1 MIVLDASAAVEVLLQ
16 SRVAAFVTERILAE
30 SEELHA
36 PHLIDVEVA
45 QACRRLVAAGEV
57 PEARAEQALT
67 DLADLPLERYP
78 HEMLLPRAWE
88 LRHNLTIYDG
98 AYVALAELLRAPLLT
113 RDRRIERT
121 ARALIRV
128 EAF

>member
-1 MIVLDASAAVEVLLQ
+1 
-16 SRVAAFVTERILAE
+16 
-30 SEELHA
+30 
-36 PHLIDVEVA
+36 
-45 QACRRLVAAGEV
+45 
-57 PEARAEQALT
+57 
-67 DLADLPLERYP
+67 
-78 HEMLLPRAWE
+78 MLLPRAWE